1 MHPNL
6 SYFETKMIFLWRGA
20 RPFHHNPPLRHLW
33 RLSPPRDLTEIL
45 NTPLED
51 VIIRFDRIHERDG
64 GQTDT
69 ETPHDG

>member
-6 SYFETKMIFLWRGA
+6 SYFETKMIFYGEGPGLFTTTH
-20 RPFHHNPPLRHLW
+20 PFDTYGV
-33 RLSPPRDLTEIL
+33 SPPQ
-45 NTPLED
+45 D

-64 GQTDT
+64 GTDRQTDT